1 MRGDGTEVEY
11 GVANPEEGS
20 AAMKTP
26 SPLMMLLPFALGACG
41 GTAAS
46 TARMG
51 ATQAAIRSAGEVGAE
66 RNPTAALYL
75 QYAREHFARAE
86 QLSRDG
92 QGERAERVLS
102 RAEADAE
109 LAMALSRR
117 SAAVAAAAEATSQV
131 RSVQGQPTPRPTP

>member
-1 MRGDGTEVEY
+1 
-11 GVANPEEGS
+11 
-20 AAMKTP
+20 MKTLTR
-26 SPLMMLLPFALGACG
+26 LMMFASLALVGCG

-66 RNPTAALYL
+66 REPTAALHL
-75 QYAREHFARAE
+75 QYAREQFTQAE
-86 QLSRDG
+86 QLSRSG
-92 QGERAERVLS
+92 EGERAERVLA

-117 SAAVAAAAEATSQV
+117 SASISAARQAASEVQEARSQATPTPTPTAPPPAAP
-131 RSVQGQPTPRPTP
+131 QPTP

>member
-1 MRGDGTEVEY
+1 
-11 GVANPEEGS
+11 
-20 AAMKTP
+20 MKT
-26 SPLMMLLPFALGACG
+26 LTRMMMFASLALVGCG

-66 RNPTAALYL
+66 REPTAALHL
-75 QYAREHFARAE
+75 QYAREQFTQAE
-86 QLSRDG
+86 QLSRSG
-92 QGERAERVLS
+92 EGERAERVLA

-117 SAAVAAAAEATSQV
+117 SASISAARQAASEVQEARSQATPTPTPTAPPPAAP
-131 RSVQGQPTPRPTP
+131 QPTP